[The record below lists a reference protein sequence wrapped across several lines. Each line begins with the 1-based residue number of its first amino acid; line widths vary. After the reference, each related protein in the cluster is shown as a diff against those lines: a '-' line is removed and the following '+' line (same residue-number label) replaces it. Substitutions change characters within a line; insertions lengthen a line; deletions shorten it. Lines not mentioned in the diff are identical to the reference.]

1 MQKEF
6 DFMHNADNV
15 YRTENYIISQRVHI
29 CRNGAKEVQVMS
41 EDTYY
46 LRTLKRDYEYES
58 VFKAERANL
67 DGKRFPTTMH
77 IKRYVE

>member
-6 DFMHNADNV
+6 DFLQNADNV
-15 YRTENYIISQRVHI
+15 YRTENYIIKQKVHI
-29 CRNGAKEVQVMS
+29 CRNSAKEVQIMS

-46 LRTLKRDYEYES
+46 LRTFKRDCEYES
-58 VFKAERANL
+58 VFRAERSNL